1 MDVEKSLEM
10 WRGTNDMDWKT
21 ETPLL
26 FWLFVA
32 MGYVRSLVQLWFID
46 RAILLKENT
55 PKKQVLLG
63 AALNN
68 RIGEIHSLEIDWYD
82 LFACAKLTVC
92 TM

>member
-68 RIGEIHSLEIDWYD
+68 RIGEIH
-82 LFACAKLTVC
+82 
-92 TM
+92 